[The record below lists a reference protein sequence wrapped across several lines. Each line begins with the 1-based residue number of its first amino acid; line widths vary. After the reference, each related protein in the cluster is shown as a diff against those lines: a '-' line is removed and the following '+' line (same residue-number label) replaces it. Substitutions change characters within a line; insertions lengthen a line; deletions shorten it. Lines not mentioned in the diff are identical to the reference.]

1 MRRSLIVT
9 LLAALGMF
17 SLPANA
23 VKAATLTGDTVFM
36 SLTGSTSITVG
47 AGVDHTSG
55 AFQFDF
61 NAGSS
66 SNEFVFNDNGGF
78 FGTSFTSLSLTS
90 LNFSGG
96 ANLVGFNVLQT
107 SLPNLSFILTAT
119 SLTFSWNTIGF
130 GLNTGPSIR
139 GEFIT
144 SDLAPVPL
152 PAALPLFPTILAG
165 GGLIAWRRKRK
176 AAKVATH

>member
-1 MRRSLIVT
+1 MRRLLIVP
-9 LLAALGMF
+9 LLAMLGMF
-17 SLPANA
+17 SMLTNA

-36 SLTGSTSITVG
+36 SLTGSTPISVG
-47 AGVDHTSG
+47 AGIDHTSG
-55 AFQFDF
+55 VFQFDF

-78 FGTSFTSLSLTS
+78 FGTGFSSLSLTG

-96 ANLVGFNVLQT
+96 ANLTGFNVLQT
-107 SLPNLSFILTAT
+107 SLSNLSFILTAT
-119 SLTFSWNTIGF
+119 SLTFSWNPIGF
-130 GLNTGPSIR
+130 GPNTGPSIR

-152 PAALPLFPTILAG
+152 PAALPLFATILAG

-176 AAKVATH
+176 AAKLATH